1 VKYLLDTHTLLWIVE
16 DSEKLGEKAKQ
27 LYLDNSNDIYLSIAS
42 LWEMAIKISIKKLDI
57 QLSLSKFVEKHIL
70 GNNIQLLNIMVEH
83 VSPLETLP
91 FHHRDPFDRIIISQC
106 IQEKMALIS
115 KDRTFDAYQIERI
128 W

>member
-1 VKYLLDTHTLLWIVE
+1 MKYLLDTHTLLWIVE